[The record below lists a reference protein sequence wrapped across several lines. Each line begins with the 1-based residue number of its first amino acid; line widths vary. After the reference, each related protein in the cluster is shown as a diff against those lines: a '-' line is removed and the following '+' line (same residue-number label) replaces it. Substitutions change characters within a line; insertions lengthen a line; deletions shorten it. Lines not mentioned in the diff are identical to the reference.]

1 MKRTLFVFVLTIASP
16 FFCFAQGITAN
27 SKINQV
33 VVFSEDALVNRVANV
48 KLNAGE
54 DKIIFSDII
63 PEIDEDSLR
72 VSGSGSA
79 EVKILGAQV
88 FFTGAGRQLRC
99 SLPPDLS
106 TLLRAATSSPKPEE
120 SMKLT
125 PSRLITRSLGCTVA
139 TVSRITSRSCAVTS
153 KLTLP

>member
-1 MKRTLFVFVLTIASP
+1 MKRTLFAFVLTIASP
-16 FFCFAQGITAN
+16 FLCFAQGITAN

-54 DKIIFSDII
+54 DKIIFPGII

-72 VSGSGSA
+72 VSGSGTA

-88 FFTGAGRQLRC
+88 LKEFI
-99 SLPPDLS
+99 
-106 TLLRAATSSPKPEE
+106 KE
-120 SMKLT
+120 T
-125 PSRLITRSLGCTVA
+125 PVQRVQELKTRSNSLMT
-139 TVSRITSRSCAVTS
+139 RSASSMTPKWS
-153 KLTLP
+153 F